1 MKFVSLFK
9 NRVILP
15 FQVFKDNCSHGE
27 IALGFLTALATMF
40 NGIKL
45 FKGVYQTKHKLILK
59 KLNKEFGY
67 ITDKYK
73 DHQSSCRYDQN
84 SPIWVSWMQG
94 YDDAPELV
102 QKCIDSIKRSTQ
114 HPVYLIE
121 RENVTQYTDFPDY
134 IMEKYEKGI
143 ITNAQF
149 SDILRMNLLSRHGG
163 LWIDAT
169 VFVPHI
175 IPESI
180 FENEFYTCKRAVKE
194 TSYVSGYRWT
204 SFINGCQKGC
214 VIQECMN
221 DLFLAYWEKK
231 NYLIDYLLVDYFMC
245 MVYDNVPQAKNLID
259 TLPFNNS
266 KVDDFQNVMN
276 DTYKKDK
283 YNEIIG
289 AKDTF
294 FYKLSWRMKFS
305 KTSSDGKKTFFGHF
319 TDS

>member
-1 MKFVSLFK
+1 
-9 NRVILP
+9 
-15 FQVFKDNCSHGE
+15 
-27 IALGFLTALATMF
+27 
-40 NGIKL
+40 
-45 FKGVYQTKHKLILK
+45 
-59 KLNKEFGY
+59 
-67 ITDKYK
+67 
-73 DHQSSCRYDQN
+73 
-84 SPIWVSWMQG
+84 
-94 YDDAPELV
+94 
-102 QKCIDSIKRSTQ
+102 
-114 HPVYLIE
+114 
-121 RENVTQYTDFPDY
+121 
-134 IMEKYEKGI
+134 
-143 ITNAQF
+143 
-149 SDILRMNLLSRHGG
+149 
-163 LWIDAT
+163 
-169 VFVPHI
+169 
-175 IPESI
+175 
-180 FENEFYTCKRAVKE
+180 
-194 TSYVSGYRWT
+194 
-204 SFINGCQKGC
+204 
-214 VIQECMN
+214 MN